1 MYSRIQ
7 LAGLAVLSSKSG
19 NKMSAKQISIELQRR
34 YGLFVTVGYIR
45 REMKKMARIDRR
57 LALFISFY
65 PHRIYFMAY

>member
-34 YGLFVTVGYIR
+34 YGLFVTVGYVR

>member
-7 LAGLAVLSSKSG
+7 LAGLEVLSSRAG
-19 NKMSAKQISIELQRR
+19 IKMSAKDISIELQTH
-34 YGLFVTVGYIR
+34 YSLFVTVDYVR
-45 REMKKMARIDRR
+45 REMKKMARIDKR